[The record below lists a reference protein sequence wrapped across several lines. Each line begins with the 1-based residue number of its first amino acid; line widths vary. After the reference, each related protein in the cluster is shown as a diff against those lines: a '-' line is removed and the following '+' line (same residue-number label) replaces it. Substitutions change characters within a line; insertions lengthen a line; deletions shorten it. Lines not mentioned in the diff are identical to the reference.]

1 MQIGDL
7 FQFDRFIAPMLIKIV
22 YWIGL
27 VFIVLGTLAYMFGMS
42 MMSSYGYGGGGAGVG
57 TILFGLIGG
66 AAWVLIW
73 RILCEVW
80 IVIFSINDRLGIIAE
95 RDR

>member
-1 MQIGDL
+1 MQFGDL
-7 FQFDRFIAPMLIKIV
+7 FQFDRFIAPALIKIV

-27 VFIVLGTLAYMFGMS
+27 VLIVLGTLTYMFGMS
-42 MMSSYGYGGGGAGVG
+42 MMSSYGYGGGAGVG

-73 RILCEVW
+73 RIMCEVW
-80 IVIFSINDRLGIIAE
+80 IVIFSINDRLGIIAG
-95 RDR
+95 RDK